1 MSSGKVAIKSGVK
14 IPAHQHVSDYAPAKS
29 EIVIVPSTNAPAFG
43 SMFTI
48 DIRETNILLHDLCLQ
63 FNLSAITVMT
73 SGMFVPAS
81 FLIDHCDYVMNGTI
95 IDTYYP
101 LDQFLQAQLFQR
113 DEDRA
118 LMNVSTGHYAST
130 TQRIALATS
139 ANSYY
144 LPLFDY
150 FREAKSIA
158 LLENCHNVQ
167 LRVFL
172 NPLANVTAGTGT
184 ATASIT
190 SCNLLMR
197 VTRLREAESNQLRRE
212 QALNKAHHYKMN
224 DLRVQSNTVQ
234 SGVSSATIVLSAI
247 TGPVSHL
254 IFVVRP
260 SASLTGN
267 NAFAFTA
274 ISSYEIL
281 NSSGQNI
288 VGGQAISN
296 SQALLVIGNNN
307 SKSSYLSEN
316 ALGIT
321 NNNANV
327 YVYSFSADCVES
339 ADSAVSLGTHQFTGA
354 EQLKVTFTGALGAN
368 AQVDIL
374 AYTEALLS
382 LGQNVVKK
390 SVYLH

>member
-1 MSSGKVAIKSGVK
+1 MSQGKFHINAGVK
-14 IPAHQHVSDYAPAKS
+14 VPAHQHVSDYAPAKS
-29 EIVIVPSTNAPAFG
+29 EIVIVPSTNTPTFG
-43 SMFTI
+43 SMFTL
-48 DIRETNILLHDLCLQ
+48 DVRELNILVHDLVLQ

-73 SGMFVPAS
+73 SGNFVPAQ
-81 FLIDHCDYVMNGTI
+81 FLIDHIDYVQNGVI
-95 IDTYYP
+95 VDTYQP

-118 LMNVSTGHYAST
+118 LMNIASGHYAST

-158 LLENCHNVQ
+158 LLENCHNLQ
-167 LRVFL
+167 LRVFM
-172 NPLANVTAGTGT
+172 NPLANVTSGTGT
-184 ATASIT
+184 ATANIN

-197 VTRLREAESNQLRRE
+197 VTRLREAEANQLRKE
-212 QALNKAHHYKMN
+212 QALNKANHYKMN
-224 DLRVQSNTVQ
+224 DLRVQSNTIQ

-267 NAFAFTA
+267 GAFAFTA

-354 EQLKVTFTGALGAN
+354 EQLKVNFTGALGAN
-368 AQVDIL
+368 VQVDVL

>member
-1 MSSGKVAIKSGVK
+1 MSSGKIQLKAGVRV
-14 IPAHQHVSDYAPAKS
+14 PAHQHVTDYAPAKS
-29 EIVIVPSTNAPAFG
+29 EIVIVPSTNQPTFG

-48 DIRETNILLHDLCLQ
+48 DIRELNILVHEIVLQ

-73 SGMFVPAS
+73 SGSFVPAQ
-81 FLIDHCDYVMNGTI
+81 FLIDHIDFVMNGNI
-95 IDTYYP
+95 LDTYFP

-118 LMNVSTGHYAST
+118 LMNVASGHYAST
-130 TQRIALATS
+130 AQRQALATS

-144 LPLFDY
+144 LPLFDF
-150 FREAKSIA
+150 FREAKTVA

-167 LRVFL
+167 LRVFM
-172 NPLANVTAGTGT
+172 NPLVNCVSGTGT
-184 ATASIT
+184 ATANIN

-197 VTRLREAESNQLRRE
+197 VTRLRESEANQIRKE
-212 QALNKAHHYKMN
+212 KVNHYKMN
-224 DLRVQSNTVQ
+224 DLRTQSNTIQ
-234 SGVSSATIVLSAI
+234 SGVSSANIVLSAI

-254 IFVVRP
+254 VFVVRP

-267 NAFAFTA
+267 SAFAFTA
-274 ISSYEIL
+274 INSYEIL
-281 NSSGQNI
+281 NSSGQNF

-296 SQALLVIGNNN
+296 SQALLVVGNNN
-307 SKSSYLSEN
+307 TKSSYLSET

-327 YVYSFSADCVES
+327 YIYSFSADCVAS
-339 ADSAVSLGTHQFTGA
+339 ASDAVSLGTHQFTGA
-354 EQLKVTFTGALGAN
+354 EQLRVNFAGALGAN
-368 AQVDIL
+368 VQVDIL
-374 AYTEALLS
+374 AYSEALLS
-382 LGQNVVKK
+382 LGPNSVKK